1 VGKLGEQHQ
10 LIGLIELKV
19 ILEALI
25 YWLVDLPGTKLIREL
40 VLSKGLYILLEIRLE
55 VLMMRVW
62 VVLASHV

>member
-1 VGKLGEQHQ
+1 MGKLGEQHQ

-19 ILEALI
+19 ILDALI

-40 VLSKGLYILLEIRLE
+40 MLSKGLHILLEIRLE

-62 VVLASHV
+62 VLLASHV